1 MIKNNFKIAWRNIL
15 KNKGV
20 FLLNILGL
28 ATGITSCLLLT
39 LFITDELS
47 YDKFNEQ
54 SDRIARV
61 VFRGKVGG
69 EVMKEAVVMAPVAQ
83 TLKEEFPEVADATRI
98 RRVGTPKISYGNT
111 VYRNS
116 RFAYVDPNFFEIFT
130 LPVVRGNSVNP
141 LGEPNSI
148 VLTRDEA
155 RKYFG
160 DTDPIGKELL
170 VGENHEPF
178 RVTAIIDKVP
188 ENSHFH
194 FDMFASMLGYL
205 PAKGT
210 SWTKSD
216 FFTYLLLN
224 KGTDIRSVENKL
236 PSVVESH
243 MGPQLK
249 DEIGMSFADFT
260 KDNQIGLFLQPLTE
274 IHLNSDFA
282 SASELE
288 QGGDIKY
295 IYIFGAV
302 GIFMLCIACINFMN
316 LSTATAAKRAKEVG
330 IRKVLGSEKI
340 QLVYQFLTESFIATC
355 IATVI
360 GILVVIL
367 ILPLF
372 NDLSGKAIDLSFLLQ
387 YRVWLLLFLMIA
399 GISLA
404 AGAYPA
410 FVLSSFAPV
419 SALKNKFFTGKGTKT
434 LRNGL
439 VVFQFVISAGLI
451 FATLVVGRQM
461 SYIQN
466 KNIGYEREQILV
478 LRDAYLLGNNQTAFK
493 NEILK
498 DPRVKNITTSS
509 YLPAG
514 PSNNSM
520 SGIFLNGNYQRRMFY
535 YDVDEHYLPVMGMEL
550 VAGRNFS
557 KDFGRDSLKIIIN
570 ETATEVLGFKDDPI
584 GKTLVRD
591 TDNGGEELTVIG
603 VVKDFHFKSLHQQID
618 PLILR
623 NNPYGGLIL
632 RTTVADMSGLIE
644 SIRGTWN
651 KFDSGEPF
659 TYTVLD
665 DSYRETYHAE
675 QKMGDILRIFA
686 LLTIFIACL
695 GLFGLVTF
703 TTEQRLKEIGIRKVL
718 GSNVPQI
725 VTLLSKDFLKL
736 ILLSFTIAFPLG
748 YYFMDRWLRDFAY
761 RTEMAWWVFV
771 LAALITMLIAMI
783 TIGFK
788 SIKAALENPV
798 KSLKTE

>member
-28 ATGITSCLLLT
+28 AIGITSCLLLA

-47 YDKFNEQ
+47 YDKFNEK

-69 EVMKEAVVMAPVAQ
+69 EIMKEAVVMAPVAQ
-83 TLKEEFPEVADATRI
+83 TLKEEFPEVTDATRI
-98 RRVGTPKISYGNT
+98 RRIGTPKISYENT

-116 RFAYVDPNFFEIFT
+116 RFAYVDPNFFAIFT
-130 LPVVRGNSVNP
+130 LPIVRGNAKNP

-155 RKYFG
+155 HKYFG
-160 DTDPIGKELL
+160 DTDPIGKELFM
-170 VGENHEPF
+170 GEDREPL
-178 RVTAIIDKVP
+178 RVTAIIDRVP

-194 FDMFASMLGYL
+194 FDMFASMLGYI

-224 KGTDIRSVENKL
+224 KSADIRSVENKL
-236 PSVVESH
+236 PSVVENH

-330 IRKVLGSEKI
+330 IRKVLGSEKR

-355 IATVI
+355 IAASI

-372 NDLSGKAIDLSFLLQ
+372 NNLSGKEIGLSFLLQ
-387 YRVWLLLFLMIA
+387 YRVWFLLLLMIV

-419 SALKNKFFTGKGTKT
+419 NALKNKFFTDKGTKN

-461 SYIQN
+461 SYIQH
-466 KNIGYEREQILV
+466 KNIGYDREQILV
-478 LRDAYLLGNNQTAFK
+478 LKDAYLLGNNETAFK

-498 DPRVKNITTSS
+498 DPRVQHITTSA

-520 SGIFLNGNYQRRMFY
+520 SGVFLDGNYQRRMFY
-535 YDVDEHYLPVMGMEL
+535 YDVDENYLPVMGMEL

-557 KDFGRDSLKIIIN
+557 EDFGRDSLKVIIN
-570 ETATEVLGFKDDPI
+570 ETAVEILGFKDDPI
-584 GKTLVRD
+584 GKTFVKD
-591 TDNGGEELTVIG
+591 TDKGGEELTVIG
-603 VVKDFHFKSLHQQID
+603 VVKDFHFKSLHQRID

-651 KFDSGEPF
+651 TFDSGEPF
-659 TYTVLD
+659 TYAILD
-665 DSYRETYHAE
+665 DSFRETYRAE

-686 LLTIFIACL
+686 ILTIFVACL

-718 GSNVPQI
+718 GSTVPQI
-725 VTLLSKDFLKL
+725 VALLSKDFLKL
-736 ILLSFTIAFPLG
+736 ILLSFVIAFPIG
-748 YYFMDRWLRDFAY
+748 YYFMDRWLRDFSY
-761 RTEMAWWVFV
+761 RTNIAWWIFV
-771 LAALITMLIAMI
+771 LAAFITMLIAVI
-783 TIGFK
+783 TVSFR

>member
-28 ATGITSCLLLT
+28 AIGITSCLLLA
-39 LFITDELS
+39 LFITEELS
-47 YDKFNEQ
+47 YDKFNEK

-69 EVMKEAVVMAPVAQ
+69 EIMKEAVVMAPVAQ
-83 TLKEEFPEVADATRI
+83 TLKEEFPEVTDATRI
-98 RRVGTPKISYGNT
+98 RRIGTPKISYENT

-116 RFAYVDPNFFEIFT
+116 RFAYADPDFFEIFT
-130 LPVVRGNSVNP
+130 LPVVRGNAKNP

-155 RKYFG
+155 HKYFG
-160 DTDPIGKELL
+160 DTDPIGKELF
-170 VGENHEPF
+170 VGEDREPF
-178 RVTAIIDKVP
+178 RVTAIIENVP

-194 FDMFASMLGYL
+194 FDMFASMLGYA

-224 KGTDIRSVENKL
+224 KDADIRSVEKKL
-236 PSVVESH
+236 PSVVENH

-330 IRKVLGSEKI
+330 IRKVLGSEKR

-355 IATVI
+355 IAAGI

-367 ILPLF
+367 VLPLF
-372 NDLSGKAIDLSFLLQ
+372 NNLSGKAIGLSFLLQ
-387 YRVWLLLFLMIA
+387 YRVWFFLLVMIT
-399 GISLA
+399 GISIA

-410 FVLSSFAPV
+410 FVLSSFAPIN
-419 SALKNKFFTGKGTKT
+419 ALKSKFFTGKGTKN

-439 VVFQFVISAGLI
+439 VVFQFVVSAGLI

-461 SYIQN
+461 SYIQH
-466 KNIGYEREQILV
+466 KNIGYDREQILV
-478 LRDAYLLGNNQTAFK
+478 LKDAYLLGNNETAFK

-498 DPRVKNITTSS
+498 DPRVQHITTSA

-520 SGIFLNGNYQRRMFY
+520 SGVFLDGNYQRRMFY
-535 YDVDEHYLPVMGMEL
+535 YDVDENYLPVMGMEL

-557 KDFGRDSLKIIIN
+557 EDFGRDSLKVIIN
-570 ETATEVLGFKDDPI
+570 ETAMEILGFKDDPI
-584 GKTLVRD
+584 GKTLVKD

-603 VVKDFHFKSLHQQID
+603 VVKDFHFKSLHQRIA

-651 KFDSGEPF
+651 TFDSGEPF
-659 TYTVLD
+659 TYAILD
-665 DSYRETYHAE
+665 DSFRETYRAE

-686 LLTIFIACL
+686 ILTIFVACL

-718 GSNVPQI
+718 GSTVPQI
-725 VTLLSKDFLKL
+725 VALLSKDFLKL
-736 ILLSFTIAFPLG
+736 ILLSFVIAFPIG
-748 YYFMDRWLRDFAY
+748 YYFMDRWLRDFSY
-761 RTEMAWWVFV
+761 RTNIAWWIFV
-771 LAALITMLIAMI
+771 LAAFITMLIAVI
-783 TIGFK
+783 TISFR